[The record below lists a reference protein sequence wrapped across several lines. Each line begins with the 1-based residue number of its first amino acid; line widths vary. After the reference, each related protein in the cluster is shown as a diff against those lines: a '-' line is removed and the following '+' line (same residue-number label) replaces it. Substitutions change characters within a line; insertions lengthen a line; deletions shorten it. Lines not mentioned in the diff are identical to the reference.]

1 MPSRVKYRKPFRRPL
16 KGKAKGGTYIAFGEY
31 GLQTLDCAWITA
43 RQIEATRVAISRK
56 MKKGGKIWIRI
67 FPDHP
72 FTKKPL
78 ETRMGKGKGSPEF
91 WVAPVK
97 RGRILFEIAGVSREV
112 VEEAFRTASHK
123 LPVRVRLVAREGFGG
138 E

>member
-1 MPSRVKYRKPFRRPL
+1 V
-16 KGKAKGGTYIAFGEY
+16 AFGEY
-31 GLQTLDCAWITA
+31 GLQSLDCAWITA

-78 ETRMGKGKGSPEF
+78 ETRMGKGKGAPEF

-97 RGRILFEIAGVSREV
+97 RGRILFEIGGVPKEV
-112 VEEAFRTASHK
+112 VEEAFRTASYK
-123 LPVRVRLVAREGFGG
+123 LPVKVRIVAREGIGG